1 MQSKVLVK
9 VDFRGISKF
18 ILHSRGADQ
27 GSHSHVECT
36 HYTCCNHCTLYCWMQ
51 TMLKICQLC
60 TDMKQMLFS
69 VALSFA
75 KNSFEWP
82 KRYKILL
89 TEYFLFQKPC
99 KCHLIDPQVSKG
111 HTTGVLRT
119 LPMVEPRPAFSHTV
133 SPVCKPVW
141 YMLHSTIQCTVIATC
156 IMCTLYTRVGA
167 WVSPPGV
174 ENELLKC
181 CLYRGV
187 G

>member
-1 MQSKVLVK
+1 M
-9 VDFRGISKF
+9 
-18 ILHSRGADQ
+18 
-27 GSHSHVECT
+27 T
-36 HYTCCNHCTLYCWMQ
+36 
-51 TMLKICQLC
+51 
-60 TDMKQMLFS
+60 
-69 VALSFA
+69 LSFV
-75 KNSFEWP
+75 KKSFEWP
-82 KRYKILL
+82 KKYEILL

-99 KCHLIDPQVSKG
+99 KCHLINPQVSKG

-133 SPVCKPVW
+133 SSVCKPVW

-187 G
+187 GKSGGPKREHGIPHSSGIPQSPHSKAGRNNPVAKFYLLSQFCSFCL

>member
-1 MQSKVLVK
+1 MTAVTHESVSGLCTSWEFAQYRHTVRKQMW
-9 VDFRGISKF
+9 
-18 ILHSRGADQ
+18 A
-27 GSHSHVECT
+27 SHCPAPP
-36 HYTCCNHCTLYCWMQ
+36 Q
-51 TMLKICQLC
+51 TMLWIWQLC
-60 TDMKQMLFS
+60 TDKIQMLLS

-82 KRYKILL
+82 KKYKILL

-133 SPVCKPVW
+133 SSVCKPVW

-167 WVSPPGV
+167 
-174 ENELLKC
+174 
-181 CLYRGV
+181 
-187 G
+187 